1 MKWLLRAATDRK
13 TRLYQLEIHCVLFDR
28 QIVHIRS
35 TAVLMFWII
44 FVTTPHIWSSRS
56 HLHLFSKTEAASLY
70 TFVVHS
76 TVDSSQLPHGV
87 DGVEPHF
94 IHIIHLN
101 GWEFFLL
108 EFERTLATVV
118 QIISWSETF
127 RDGNERIEKYWF
139 YFLFISFI
147 MLMLRLVEYLSFMK
161 IVFLHGN
168 SLEYL
173 DDTWKSNISWH

>member
-70 TFVVHS
+70 TFGVHS

-101 GWEFFLL
+101 GWESFFLL

-127 RDGNERIEKYWF
+127 RNGIERITMELENIDFIF
-139 YFLFISFI
+139 YLFSF
-147 MLMLRLVEYLSFMK
+147 SC
-161 IVFLHGN
+161 
-168 SLEYL
+168 SCW
-173 DDTWKSNISWH
+173 D

>member
-1 MKWLLRAATDRK
+1 MIT
-13 TRLYQLEIHCVLFDR
+13 
-28 QIVHIRS
+28 
-35 TAVLMFWII
+35 
-44 FVTTPHIWSSRS
+44 SRS
-56 HLHLFSKTEAASLY
+56 DRSKNTSLPVGNSLRSVWSTDSPHTLNRGSDVLDNIRYDAAHLVVSLTLTFVFKDRSRFTVQY

-101 GWEFFLL
+101 GREFFLL

-127 RDGNERIEKYWF
+127 CDGNERIEKYWF

>member
-1 MKWLLRAATDRK
+1 MKWLLCAATDRK

-87 DGVEPHF
+87 DGVEPYF

-101 GWEFFLL
+101 GWESFF
-108 EFERTLATVV
+108 FVGIWTDSRNRCT
-118 QIISWSETF
+118 
-127 RDGNERIEKYWF
+127 NN
-139 YFLFISFI
+139 
-147 MLMLRLVEYLSFMK
+147 
-161 IVFLHGN
+161 IVI
-168 SLEYL
+168 
-173 DDTWKSNISWH
+173 WNISWWKRTDWKILILFSIYFLHHAHSETSGIFEFYENCFFTR